1 MFCVLKT
8 VHKPIK
14 MYHKSLPHV
23 PSSIYLLFMLSPVP
37 DNEYNSRYFQHN
49 VFSLDNEELYIKPP
63 TFPSL
68 YLLDKYGQVL
78 SIHPPPAAANSN
90 YTFYLNSTKLF
101 NSGGTFLI
109 ENSGK
114 FTKISSLTPHFNEF
128 TPYHVVMI

>member
-1 MFCVLKT
+1 MFYVLKS

-23 PSSIYLLFMLSPVP
+23 PSSIYLLFMLSPLP
-37 DNEYNSRYFQHN
+37 DNEYNSRYCQHN

-68 YLLDKYGQVL
+68 YSLDIYGPVL
-78 SIHPPPAAANSN
+78 SIHPPPPA
-90 YTFYLNSTKLF
+90 TTCFILTLLV
-101 NSGGTFLI
+101 NSGGTFII

-114 FTKISSLTPHFNEF
+114 FTKISSLTPLFNEC